1 MIVRLRILKKDSC
14 NNYFEGELDMKYLI
28 GLTIALLI
36 FGFSPAGHDE
46 DIDKAY
52 SNAKKGMYW
61 ALSNIPEK
69 KSRISHELVA
79 DNKLYSNVK
88 LNKKVN
94 GVKVESTGF
103 YNSNEVT
110 IVIYISTDSLISAGY
125 IKDRKIIEG
134 EK

>member
-1 MIVRLRILKKDSC
+1 
-14 NNYFEGELDMKYLI
+14 MKYLI

>member
-1 MIVRLRILKKDSC
+1 
-14 NNYFEGELDMKYLI
+14 MKYIICLI
-28 GLTIALLI
+28 IALFA
-36 FGFSPAGHDE
+36 FGFSPAGTDE
-46 DIDKAY
+46 EIDKAY
-52 SNAKKGMYW
+52 TNAKKGMYW

-69 KSRISHELVA
+69 KSRITHELVA
-79 DNKLYSNVK
+79 DNKLYSSVK

-103 YNSNEVT
+103 FNSNEVT
-110 IVIYISTDSLISAGY
+110 IVLYISTDSLITGGF